1 MNTSEFDL
9 KNHFDTHR
17 LDTDSFDELIDTESD
32 FGDAGL
38 IENINSTPICQ
49 LLKIISSLP
58 EIRQDKVVSIRRQIN
73 HGQYNLVDNLDEAL
87 DRVLEEFI
95 ADG

>member
-1 MNTSEFDL
+1 MDTSEFGL
-9 KNHFDTHR
+9 KKHFDTHR

-38 IENINSTPICQ
+38 IENINSTPIGQ

-58 EIRQDKVVSIRRQIN
+58 EIRQEKVVSLRQQIN
-73 HGQYNLVDNLDEAL
+73 HG
-87 DRVLEEFI
+87 
-95 ADG
+95 